1 MSDFVSKVIP
11 INIEEEMKTAY
22 IDYSMSVIVSR
33 ALPDVR
39 DGLKPVHRRVL
50 YGMSEL
56 GVSYNKAHKKS
67 ARIVGEVLGKY
78 HPHGDTSVYDT
89 MVRMAQ
95 SWSLRYPLVDG
106 QGNFG
111 SVDGDNPAAMRYTEA
126 RMTRLADEM
135 MSDIDKDT
143 VDFRPNFDDS
153 LQEPSVMPAK
163 YPNLIVN
170 GASGIAVGMSTDIL
184 PHNLR
189 EVCAGTIAYIDNPD
203 ITMPE
208 LMEYIPAPD
217 FPTGGII
224 YGMEGVRQGEETGLG
239 KVILRGKAE
248 IEADERGRES
258 IVITEIPYQVN
269 KANLVIKIADLVNE
283 KKIEG
288 ISDVRDESDRS
299 GMRIVVEVKR
309 DAQANVILSQLYKY
323 TPLQSS
329 LRIGNIALVNG
340 RPLTLNLKQMIVEF
354 VKFRLEVVIRRTK
367 FELRKAEARAH
378 ILEGLLVAL
387 DNMDKVIALIRASK
401 TVEDAK
407 EGLMKGDFRRAAF
420 MLDLTDKPYDKTIGL
435 SEEQAKAILAM
446 RLQQLTGL
454 ERDKLHNEYDELM
467 KLIAYLLSILDSED
481 LRKTIIK
488 GELTEI
494 KDKYGDARR
503 TRIEYV
509 EGEISL
515 EDMIANEECIITVSH
530 LGYVK
535 RTKSSEYKS
544 QNRGGRGS
552 KGASVRTEDF
562 VEYMFTAHAH
572 DYLLLFTQLGRC
584 FWLRGYEIPEGTKT
598 SKGRAIQNLIALP
611 PEDKIKAYICVSD
624 LKSDEILDNN
634 FILFCT
640 KQGTVKKTALRDY
653 SRIRTN
659 GINAINIQDGD
670 ELLEAKLTNG
680 SNEVMI
686 ALKSGRAIR
695 FNETKV
701 RNMGRT
707 ASGVRG
713 ISVDETNNEVVGMVC
728 IDPNDATYNIL
739 VVSEK
744 GLGKRSAIEDYR
756 VTNRGGVGVT
766 TMKVTDKTGALIAI
780 KAVTDEEDL
789 MITCKSGMTIRMKLS
804 DLREVGR
811 ATQGVRLINLQATDS
826 IADVAIVPRA
836 EEETEFE
843 EVEEGAE

>member
-1 MSDFVSKVIP
+1 M
-11 INIEEEMKTAY
+11 
-22 IDYSMSVIVSR
+22 
-33 ALPDVR
+33 
-39 DGLKPVHRRVL
+39 
-50 YGMSEL
+50 
-56 GVSYNKAHKKS
+56 
-67 ARIVGEVLGKY
+67 
-78 HPHGDTSVYDT
+78 
-89 MVRMAQ
+89 
-95 SWSLRYPLVDG
+95 
-106 QGNFG
+106 
-111 SVDGDNPAAMRYTEA
+111 
-126 RMTRLADEM
+126 
-135 MSDIDKDT
+135 
-143 VDFRPNFDDS
+143 
-153 LQEPSVMPAK
+153 
-163 YPNLIVN
+163 
-170 GASGIAVGMSTDIL
+170 
-184 PHNLR
+184 
-189 EVCAGTIAYIDNPD
+189 
-203 ITMPE
+203 
-208 LMEYIPAPD
+208 
-217 FPTGGII
+217 
-224 YGMEGVRQGEETGLG
+224 
-239 KVILRGKAE
+239 
-248 IEADERGRES
+248 
-258 IVITEIPYQVN
+258 
-269 KANLVIKIADLVNE
+269 
-283 KKIEG
+283 
-288 ISDVRDESDRS
+288 
-299 GMRIVVEVKR
+299 
-309 DAQANVILSQLYKY
+309 
-323 TPLQSS
+323 
-329 LRIGNIALVNG
+329 
-340 RPLTLNLKQMIVEF
+340 
-354 VKFRLEVVIRRTK
+354 
-367 FELRKAEARAH
+367 
-378 ILEGLLVAL
+378 
-387 DNMDKVIALIRASK
+387 
-401 TVEDAK
+401 
-407 EGLMKGDFRRAAF
+407 
-420 MLDLTDKPYDKTIGL
+420 
-435 SEEQAKAILAM
+435 
-446 RLQQLTGL
+446 
-454 ERDKLHNEYDELM
+454 
-467 KLIAYLLSILDSED
+467 
-481 LRKTIIK
+481 
-488 GELTEI
+488 
-494 KDKYGDARR
+494 
-503 TRIEYV
+503 
-509 EGEISL
+509 
-515 EDMIANEECIITVSH
+515 
-530 LGYVK
+530 
-535 RTKSSEYKS
+535 
-544 QNRGGRGS
+544 
-552 KGASVRTEDF
+552 RTEDF

-611 PEDKIKAYICVSD
+611 PDDKIKAYICVSD

-766 TMKVTDKTGALIAI
+766 TMKVTDKTGSLIAI